1 MRPSPE
7 PQQATLAERLS
18 ALHERIA
25 RACPA
30 GSPPVALVAVSKM
43 QPPSAVRAAFAA
55 GQRAFGENY
64 VQEALEKMA
73 NLADLPLEWH
83 FIGSL
88 QSNKARTMAE
98 HFDWFHAVDRVKI
111 AQSLGQARPAGKA
124 PLNVLIQ
131 VNISNE
137 ATKGGV
143 APGEANALATAVQP
157 IAGVRL
163 RGLMGMAAPTNDIT
177 EQRRQFKLLHDV
189 FVDLKRQGL
198 PLDTL
203 SMGMSQD
210 FEAALAE
217 GATMLRIGSAV
228 FGERPHKETV

>member
-25 RACPA
+25 RARPT

-43 QPPSAVRAAFAA
+43 QPIAAIRAAFAA

-64 VQEALEKMA
+64 VQEALEKIA

-88 QSNKARTMAE
+88 QSNKARAVAE

-143 APGEANALATAVQP
+143 APGEASAIAVALQP
-157 IAGVRL
+157 ITGVRL
-163 RGLMGMAAPTNDIT
+163 RGLMGMAAPTDDIT

-189 FVDLKRQGL
+189 FIDLKRQGL